1 MQNFVDIDIFDQKLF
16 LNRKGVS
23 GVGVKRQL
31 PGAVSI
37 MD

>member
-16 LNRKGVS
+16 LYRKGLN

-31 PGAVSI
+31 PRAVSI